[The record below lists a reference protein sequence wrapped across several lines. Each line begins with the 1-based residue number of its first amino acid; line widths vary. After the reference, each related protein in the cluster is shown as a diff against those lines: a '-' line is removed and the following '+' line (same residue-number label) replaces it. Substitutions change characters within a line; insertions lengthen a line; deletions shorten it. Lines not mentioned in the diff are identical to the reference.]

1 MRRAHTLPIA
11 ARRTFRLATSVGLS
25 LALGYGSGL
34 TIAYIAPLFA
44 VMLGI
49 LPGPPP
55 GPRKLLALL
64 LFVMASLGIGVVLGP
79 MLQYAAVSAL
89 LAILLGLFF
98 SNRLALA
105 HGQQAPATLVAMG
118 LTVIPATS
126 VLSQALASAV
136 IAALVL
142 GIASAVFTHW
152 IAYLL
157 FPEDPGDA
165 PTPEKPPALAE
176 ANWLS
181 LRATLIVL
189 PAFILTLINPTL
201 YVPLA
206 VKSILLGR
214 ESTTV
219 SLRYASR
226 ELLGS
231 TALGG
236 ACAVLIWFCLQMAVN
251 LWFFVGWVTLVS
263 LLLGAPIYGVW
274 RTRWPPTFWV
284 NSLTTMIIL
293 LGASVADSEQGKDVF
308 QAFAVRMTLFFAV
321 TLYAVFAMSLLE
333 RLRTALAARRALRP
347 KPEGVF

>member
-49 LPGPPP
+49 LPGP
-55 GPRKLLALL
+55 
-64 LFVMASLGIGVVLGP
+64 
-79 MLQYAAVSAL
+79 
-89 LAILLGLFF
+89 
-98 SNRLALA
+98 RLALA

-136 IAALVL
+136 IAALVV
-142 GIASAVFTHW
+142 GIASAVFTRW
-152 IAYLL
+152 IAFLL
-157 FPEDPGDA
+157 FPEDADA
-165 PTPEKPPALAE
+165 APAQDKPPAPAA

-189 PAFILTLINPTL
+189 PAFLLTLVNPAL
-201 YVPLA
+201 YVPVA

-236 ACAVLIWFCLQMAVN
+236 ACAVLVWFCLQLAVN
-251 LWFFVGWVTLVS
+251 LWFFVGWMSLISLV
-263 LLLGAPIYGVW
+263 LGSRIYGVW
-274 RTRWPPTFWV
+274 KSRWPPTFWI
-284 NSLTTMIIL
+284 NTLTTLIIL
-293 LGASVADSEQGKDVF
+293 LGASVADSDQGKDVF
-308 QAFAVRMTLFFAV
+308 QAFAVRMALFFAV
-321 TLYAVFAMSLLE
+321 TLYAVLAMTLLE
-333 RLRTALAARRALRP
+333 RVRAALAAQRP
-347 KPEGVF
+347 PRTAESG

>member
-89 LAILLGLFF
+89 LVILLGLFF

-136 IAALVL
+136 IAALVV

-152 IAYLL
+152 IAFLL
-157 FPEDPGDA
+157 FPEDADA
-165 PTPEKPPALAE
+165 APAQDKPPAPAA

-189 PAFILTLINPTL
+189 PAFLLTLVNPAL
-201 YVPLA
+201 YVPVA

-236 ACAVLIWFCLQMAVN
+236 ACAVLVWFCLQLAVN
-251 LWFFVGWVTLVS
+251 LWFFVGWMSLISLV
-263 LLLGAPIYGVW
+263 LGSRIYGVW
-274 RTRWPPTFWV
+274 KSRWPPTFWI
-284 NSLTTMIIL
+284 NTLTTLIIL
-293 LGASVADSEQGKDVF
+293 LGASVADSDQGKDVF
-308 QAFAVRMTLFFAV
+308 QAFAVRMALFFAV
-321 TLYAVFAMSLLE
+321 TLYAVLAMTLLE
-333 RLRTALAARRALRP
+333 RVRAALAAQRP
-347 KPEGVF
+347 PRTAESG